1 MVKTRFVEFID
12 YGIVGASG
20 VSAVCA
26 VGGALYAVPWS
37 GCTPRLGASREY
49 NVLWGVRVSMQITA
63 ALWLLSPVIQ
73 LHETWSPYIGILH
86 ALNVSPS
93 ALCRLYIAARLG
105 WLEPFFLLTSLLTF
119 RYTVRRDGHGLECVE
134 HCNRRIIGTAFL
146 SSIPVLGAQTLAAL
160 ATVFSGDND
169 EDDSFLQERFLSTH
183 IPDDHGCD
191 GSKREDHQDG
201 CELCIFPLLSTL
213 LSFSFVLYYLWRMWQ
228 VTMEMTQITLNH
240 NLEQRICVFRNAVT
254 GLLLLSLLCR
264 GLSII
269 SEPQD
274 PAFGVLRLGDFTS
287 IVLVVAAASVMLVI
301 RPVRD
306 ARMADK
312 NVSDPVIDSAHDFLG
327 VSQLL
332 IS

>member
-1 MVKTRFVEFID
+1 
-12 YGIVGASG
+12 
-20 VSAVCA
+20 
-26 VGGALYAVPWS
+26 
-37 GCTPRLGASREY
+37 
-49 NVLWGVRVSMQITA
+49 MQITA

-73 LHETWSPYIGILH
+73 LHETWSRYIRILDT
-86 ALNVSPS
+86 LNVSPS
-93 ALCRLYIAARLG
+93 VLCRLYIAARLG

-119 RYTVRRDGHGLECVE
+119 RYTVRRDGHGLERVE
-134 HCNRRIIGTAFL
+134 HCNRRIIGTALL
-146 SSIPVLGAQTLAAL
+146 SSVPVLGAQTLAAL

-169 EDDSFLQERFLSTH
+169 EDDSFLQERFLSTY
-183 IPDDHGCD
+183 IPDEYGCD
-191 GSKREDHQDG
+191 GKREDHQDG

-228 VTMEMTQITLNH
+228 VTMEMAQITLNH

-264 GLSII
+264 GLSVIFDP
-269 SEPQD
+269 ED
-274 PAFGVLRLGDFTS
+274 PAFEVLRLGDFMS

-312 NVSDPVIDSAHDFLG
+312 NVGDPVIDSAHDFLG
-327 VSQLL
+327 VSELL